1 MADSLH
7 KCMAIACAHHLVRE
21 IETSCPGWP
30 WLLMEM
36 DKQVAKM
43 KGTHY
48 GMDVEQ
54 VGGRVDAKMGRTDV
68 RMLLQQLKPG
78 HV

>member
-1 MADSLH
+1 
-7 KCMAIACAHHLVRE
+7 
-21 IETSCPGWP
+21 
-30 WLLMEM
+30 MEM